1 MATKIIRSLTVLLL
15 FMAVGGR
22 LSAQTAATASW
33 ALTSNQSSV
42 VTGNIT
48 AAAQQLAGLSVH
60 DYIAGGQR
68 TLPPG
73 GSWPAQTLPDTT
85 RYMQFTL
92 SPVSGNDLNVTAVAL
107 MISFYGSSAG
117 RVNLSWSTDSVHF
130 NNLSS
135 NFSLVSG
142 TTPTSYTFGGLNITV
157 PSGKKLHFRVSP
169 WTASVI
175 SNKYLLIKNVV
186 ISGTTNTAPVAA
198 WPLTA
203 NQSATLTGQVTAAA
217 QALSG
222 LKVNNYISGSGGQ
235 RILPLDGTW
244 PANTGPDSNRYVQ
257 YAVNPAAG
265 YNFVVT
271 QVKVPLS
278 FNSSAYAHA
287 RICWSTD
294 GITFSNL
301 NADAVLTSGS
311 VPSVITF
318 TNLNIPVSDNRTFYL
333 RVYPWTTAAFSDGR
347 YLVSKDVSVSGST
360 EVCPQLAF
368 PGAEGA
374 GRYARGGRGGEIYY
388 VTNLNDNLAG
398 SLRDAVSQPNRTILF
413 KVSGTINLQSVI
425 SITKDNITIA
435 GQTAPG
441 DGICLKNY
449 GLGIRAS
456 NVIVRHIR
464 SRPGDVITVPG
475 DSSKVV
481 DAMYNNFG
489 TPISQP
495 FNNII
500 VDHCSLSWSTDEV
513 GSFYA
518 ISNFTLQWSMLSE
531 SLYQSLHTKGTPHG
545 YGGIWGGQ
553 NASFHHNLLA
563 SNSNRNPR
571 FSGSTTT
578 LQPEL
583 EYADFRNNVVFNWVG
598 SPYGGPGGH
607 YNMVNNY
614 HKAGP
619 ATTGAATSSATNRRN
634 RILLYTSYSTTLA
647 GDTVFGGKFYVS
659 GNYVHGFPDVTADN
673 WTKGVQLDS
682 YYNAA
687 AMKAAGQALAAFPYA
702 PVVTQTAEDAFDAV
716 MNNAG
721 AILPRRDTVDRRIIK
736 ETRTGISTYEDS
748 SYVASGMVHP
758 SGIIDSQN
766 TVGGWPTLNST
777 TYPRDTDNDGL
788 PNWWEKMMQGSATDS
803 TGLDKNTYG
812 ADGYTMLEKYLNG
825 IPSPDQQVSFTGI
838 AAQKGGLD
846 TVKISFN
853 TDWAKDQFKLGLYR
867 SVDGTSFT
875 KLTEFTASINETA
888 YLMKDNEAPQQLV
901 YYKIGSIRTDGTG
914 PVVYSNTVSIDN
926 SPSLLARSSN
936 TYKMPDTAGM
946 KQTVK
951 IKMYPNPVLGV
962 LTVRHPIANASAT
975 INIYSIMGKKMISR
989 AVPTGTEQT
998 EIDVSALPQ
1007 GSYILEFNNSSGR
1020 QNGMFVKI

>member
-1 MATKIIRSLTVLLL
+1 MDTKVIKGLIVFL
-15 FMAVGGR
+15 FCWGAAGK
-22 LSAQTAATASW
+22 LCAQTAATATW
-33 ALTSNQSSV
+33 ALTANQNAS
-42 VTGNIT
+42 VTGSIT
-48 AAAQQLAGLSVH
+48 AAAQQLSGLSIQ
-60 DYIAGGQR
+60 DYISGGQR

-73 GSWPAQTLPDTT
+73 GTWPAQTMPDST
-85 RYMQFTL
+85 RFMQFVL
-92 SPVSGNDLNVTAVAL
+92 SPLSGNDLNVSSVAL
-107 MISFYGSSAG
+107 MISFYGSGAG
-117 RVNLSWSTDSVHF
+117 RVNLAWSTDSVHF
-130 NNLSS
+130 TNLTS
-135 NFSLVSG
+135 NFSLLSG
-142 TTPTSYTFGGLNITV
+142 TTPVAYTFGGLNITV
-157 PSGKKLHFRVSP
+157 PSGKKMYFRISP
-169 WTASVI
+169 WTASAI
-175 SNKYLLIKNVV
+175 SSKYLLIKNLV
-186 ISGTTNTAPVAA
+186 ISGTTNVSPVAG

-203 NQSATLTGQVTAAA
+203 NQTPSTTGQVSAVA

-222 LKVNNYISGSGGQ
+222 LKVNNYISGNGGQ

-244 PANTGPDSNRYVQ
+244 PANTGADSSRYVQ
-257 YAVNPAAG
+257 YALAPVAG

-271 QVKVPLS
+271 KVSVPLG

-294 GITFSNL
+294 GIAFTNL
-301 NADAVLTSGS
+301 NPDVVLTSGS
-311 VPSVITF
+311 VPAVITF
-318 TNLNIPVSDNRTFYL
+318 TNLNIPVSENRTFYL

-347 YLVSKDVSVSGST
+347 YLVSKDVSISGFGEVS
-360 EVCPQLAF
+360 PQLAF
-368 PGAEGA
+368 PGAEGG
-374 GRYARGGRGGEIYY
+374 GRYAKGGRGGDIYY
-388 VTNLNDNLAG
+388 VTNLKDSLAG

-413 KVSGTINLQSVI
+413 KVSGTINLRSVI

-449 GLGIRAS
+449 GLGIRA
-456 NVIVRHIR
+456 NNIIVRHIR
-464 SRPGDVITVPG
+464 SRPGDLITIPG

-489 TPISQP
+489 DPITKP

-500 VDHCSLSWSTDEV
+500 VDHCSMSWSTDEV

-553 NASFHHNLLA
+553 NSSFHHNLLA

-571 FSGSTTT
+571 FSGSTTN

-583 EYADFRNNVVFNWVG
+583 EYADFRNNVVYNWVG
-598 SPYGGPGGH
+598 SPYGGAGGH

-619 ATTGAATSSATNRRN
+619 ATTGAAASSASNRKN

-647 GDTVFGGKFYVS
+647 GDTVFGGKFYVH

-687 AMKAAGQALAAFPYA
+687 AMKAAGQSFTPFPYA
-702 PVVTQTAEDAFDAV
+702 PVITQTAEDAFNAV
-716 MNNAG
+716 MNSAG
-721 AILPRRDTVDRRIIK
+721 AILPRRDTVDRRIVK
-736 ETRTGISTYEDS
+736 ETRTGIATYEDS

-766 TVGGWPTLNST
+766 TVGGWPVLSST

-788 PNWWEKMMQGSATDS
+788 PDWWEKMIQNSTTDS
-803 TGLDKNTYG
+803 IGLNKNTYG
-812 ADGYTMLEKYLNG
+812 ADGYTQLEKYLNS
-825 IPSPDQQVSFTGI
+825 IPSPDQQIVFLGI
-838 AAQKGGLD
+838 NAQKGGLD
-846 TVKISFN
+846 TVKVNFN
-853 TDWAKDQFKLGLYR
+853 IDWAKDQFNLGLYR
-867 SVDGTSFT
+867 STDGTSFT
-875 KLTEFTASINETA
+875 KITARTAAINETV
-888 YLMKDNEAPQQLV
+888 YLMKDNAAPHQLV
-901 YYKIGSIRTDGTG
+901 YYKVGSKRIDDTG
-914 PVVYSNTVSIDN
+914 DTVYSNTVSIDN
-926 SPSLLARSSN
+926 SPSLMSRSSVVV
-936 TYKMPDTAGM
+936 KMADTAAM
-946 KQTVK
+946 PEIKK
-951 IKMYPNPVLGV
+951 LKMYPNPVSTV
-962 LTVRHPIANASAT
+962 LTVKHAKAEASAT
-975 INIYSIMGKKMISR
+975 MNVYGITGEKLISKKVQ
-989 AVPTGTEQT
+989 AGAGQT
-998 EIDVSALPQ
+998 EVEVTQLPQ
-1007 GSYILEFNNSSGR
+1007 GSYIIEFNNIRTR

>member
-1 MATKIIRSLTVLLL
+1 MATKVWCFLLCWFALGNLHAQSPATV
-15 FMAVGGR
+15 
-22 LSAQTAATASW
+22 SW
-33 ALTSNQSSV
+33 ALTGNQSAA

-48 AAAQQLAGLSVH
+48 AVAQQLAGLTIQ
-60 DYIAGGQR
+60 DYISGGQR

-73 GSWPAQTLPDTT
+73 GTWPAQTVPDTT
-85 RYMQFTL
+85 RFMQFAL
-92 SPVSGNDLNVTAVAL
+92 SPLGGNDLNVSSVAL

-117 RVNLSWSTDSVHF
+117 RVSMAWSTDSVHF
-130 NNLSS
+130 TNLTS

-157 PSGKKLHFRVSP
+157 PSGKKLYFRISP

-175 SNKYLLIKNVV
+175 NNKYLLIRNVS
-186 ISGTTNTAPVAA
+186 ISGTTNVSPVAS
-198 WPLTA
+198 WDLTA
-203 NQSATLTGQVTAAA
+203 SQTASVTGQVTASA

-235 RILPLDGTW
+235 RILPLDGNW
-244 PANTGPDSNRYVQ
+244 PANTSADSNRYVQ

-265 YNFVVT
+265 YDFVVS

-294 GITFSNL
+294 GTNFTNL
-301 NADAVLTSGS
+301 NPDVTLTSGS
-311 VPSVITF
+311 VPAVITF
-318 TNLNIPVSDNRTFYL
+318 TNLNIPVTDNRTFYL
-333 RVYPWTTAAFSDGR
+333 RVYPWTTSAFSDGR
-347 YLVSKDVSVSGST
+347 YLVSKDVVVSGSS
-360 EVCPQLAF
+360 EVSPQLAF
-368 PGAEGA
+368 PGAEGG
-374 GRYARGGRGGEIYY
+374 GRYTKGGRGGDIYY
-388 VTNLNDNLAG
+388 VTNLNDNLSG
-398 SLRDAVSQPNRTILF
+398 SLRDAVSQPNRTVLF
-413 KVSGTINLQSVI
+413 KVSGTINLQSAI
-425 SITKDNITIA
+425 TITKDNITIA

-449 GLGIRAS
+449 GLGIRA
-456 NVIVRHIR
+456 NQVIVRYIR

-489 TPISQP
+489 SPISQP
-495 FNNII
+495 YNNIMI
-500 VDHCSLSWSTDEV
+500 DHCSMSWSTDEV

-518 ISNFTLQWSMLSE
+518 VSKFTLQWSMLSE

-571 FSGSTTT
+571 FSGSTTS

-583 EYADFRNNVVFNWVG
+583 EYADFRNNVIFNWVG
-598 SPYGGPGGH
+598 SPYGGAGGH

-619 ATTGAATSSATNRRN
+619 ATTGGSGSSATNRKN
-634 RILLYTSYSTTLA
+634 RILLFPSFSTTLA
-647 GDTVFGGKFYVS
+647 GDTVFGAKFYID

-687 AMKAAGQALAAFPYA
+687 TMKAAGKVLTAFPYS
-702 PVVTQTAEDAFDAV
+702 PVVTQTAEAAFDAV
-716 MNNAG
+716 MNSAG

-736 ETRTGISTYEDS
+736 ETRTGTATYEDN
-748 SYVASGMVHP
+748 SYVAAGMGHP

-766 TVGGWPTLNST
+766 TVGGWPILSST
-777 TYPRDTDNDGL
+777 TYARDTDNDGL
-788 PNWWEKMMQGSATDS
+788 PDWWEKMTQGSATDS
-803 TGLDKNTYG
+803 TGLDRNTYA

-825 IPSPDQQVSFTGI
+825 IPSPDQQVTFMAI
-838 AAQKGGLD
+838 NAQKGELD
-846 TVKISFN
+846 TVKVDFN
-853 TDWAKDQFKLGLYR
+853 IDWAKDQFKLGLYR
-867 SVDGTSFT
+867 STDSLSFT
-875 KLTEFTASINETA
+875 KIIEITASINQTA
-888 YLMKDNEAPQQLV
+888 YLLKDNAAPGQTV
-901 YYKIGSIRTDGTG
+901 HYKIGSKRIDGTG
-914 PVVYSNTVSIDN
+914 SIVYSNTVSIDN
-926 SPSLLARSSN
+926 SPLMLKRSS
-936 TYKMPDTAGM
+936 TLPKMPDTSV
-946 KQTVK
+946 VK
-951 IKMYPNPVLGV
+951 EVKKLKLYPNPVTGILKV
-962 LTVRHPIANASAT
+962 NHSKANPSAMMTVYT
-975 INIYSIMGKKMISR
+975 ITGRKVIVKSIQNGI
-989 AVPTGTEQT
+989 TQT
-998 EIDVSALPQ
+998 EIDATDLPQ
-1007 GSYILEFNNSSGR
+1007 GSYIIEFNNISERQSGL
-1020 QNGMFVKI
+1020 FVKI